1 MTRARIEQALLALGG
16 LGIAGS
22 AVGWAVSP
30 GAFGAAWLAALLL
43 WFAWPVG
50 SLAWLMIHR
59 ITGGRWGG
67 LIRPWLA
74 VGTAATPLLLLLV
87 VPLLLLVHAV
97 YGWAHP
103 DVAHTLG
110 NTRYLNPP
118 FFWAR
123 VGGAVVLWVLL
134 ALLALLVPARALAPP
149 TLILLMLSV
158 SVVAVD
164 TTLSLEPRFNST
176 AFGMVIAAEWAL
188 FALSIATLAT
198 ALDPLGGRVVLEQL
212 GKLLLGVLVLW
223 GYLAFVQFLIVWNSD
238 LAIDAPWYVH
248 RAEHGWGIVAYI
260 VFAFHFAIPLCVL
273 VWPRFQRS
281 RPALVAV
288 SALLVAAEVPRAWWL
303 VLPSTGRGVG
313 WIDGMAMLAA
323 LGLGAALMLRLPAL
337 LARRATARELRHA

>member
-1 MTRARIEQALLALGG
+1 MTRARLELALWVLGG

-22 AVGWAVSP
+22 AVGWALSP
-30 GAFGAAWLAALLL
+30 GDFGVAWLAALLL

-59 ITGGRWGG
+59 ITGGRWGV
-67 LIRPWLA
+67 LIRLPLA
-74 VGTAATPLLLLLV
+74 VGTVATPLLLLLV

-97 YGWAHP
+97 YGWAQP
-103 DVAHTLG
+103 DIAHTLG

-118 FFWAR
+118 FFWGR
-123 VGGAVVLWVLL
+123 VGGVVVLWALLGLL
-134 ALLALLVPARALAPP
+134 ALLLPARSLAPP

-158 SVVAVD
+158 TVVAVD
-164 TTLSLEPRFNST
+164 TTLSLEPHFNST

-188 FALSIATLAT
+188 FALSVATLAT
-198 ALDPLGGRVVLEQL
+198 ALDPLGGRVGLEQL

-223 GYLAFVQFLIVWNSD
+223 GYLVFVQFLIVWNSD
-238 LAIDAPWYVH
+238 LAVDAPWYVH
-248 RAEHGWGIVAYI
+248 RAEGGWGIVAYI
-260 VFAFHFAIPLCVL
+260 VFTFHFAVPLCVL

-288 SALLVAAEVPRAWWL
+288 SALLIAAEVPRAWWL
-303 VLPSTGRGVG
+303 VLPSTGRSVG

-337 LARRATARELRHA
+337 LARRAAREVRHA